1 MALTFNKEA
10 WPLFNELNSH
20 FNRLAESN
28 KKNMMLDWNFH
39 VTKKIKRPFVVL
51 ELIYEVQGDLLKTLQ
66 TKNYNGFVIITNKMS
81 KSKKKTKT

>member
-1 MALTFNKEA
+1 MKSVFIGFTYKKDGSYVQYKEA

-28 KKNMMLDWNFH
+28 NKNMMLDWNFH

-51 ELIYEVQGDLLKTLQ
+51 EICSLYVFNVLIQENDCFLFNQIK
-66 TKNYNGFVIITNKMS
+66 
-81 KSKKKTKT
+81 